1 MSMNRRFLI
10 LLCASLTIFGGAR
23 LAAAQDSSSGDSVA
37 DAARKAQAEKKN
49 QPKPTKVYTDDDI
62 SSVPGNVSV
71 VGAAPA
77 ENGSASGTSDQS
89 AKAKG
94 TGDKKDE
101 AYYHKAFADLRRK
114 LADDQKELDVLQ
126 REYGL
131 KQQQYYSDPNTAMKE
146 EYSRKDIDDTKAAID
161 QKTQDVANDQQAI
174 SDLEDDLRRSG
185 GDPGWERDDA
195 PPDTSASSPA
205 SPESSSS
212 PAPESAEP
220 QPSTEPSDVTPSD
233 NSTPPPAP
241 ADAPPS
247 DQSPAPDAPAS
258 AAPPSA

>member
-1 MSMNRRFLI
+1 MSMNKRLVIVF
-10 LLCASLTIFGGAR
+10 CASLTIFGGAR
-23 LAAAQDSSSGDSVA
+23 VAAAQDSGSQDSVA
-37 DAARKAQAEKKN
+37 DAARKAQAEKKS

-62 SSVPGNVSV
+62 AAIPGHVSV

-77 ENGSASGTSDQS
+77 DTGTASGTGDQN

-94 TGDKKDE
+94 TGEKKDE
-101 AYYHKAFADLRRK
+101 SYYRKAFADLNHK

-146 EYSRKDIDDTKAAID
+146 EYSRKDLDDTKAAID
-161 QKTQDVANDQQAI
+161 QKTQDVAADQQAI

-185 GDPGWERDDA
+185 GDPGWEREDA
-195 PPDTSASSPA
+195 PPDSSAASST
-205 SPESSSS
+205 
-212 PAPESAEP
+212 PAPAAEPAAAEP
-220 QPSTEPSDVTPSD
+220 QPNTEPSDVTPSD

-241 ADAPPS
+241 ADAPAP
-247 DQSPAPDAPAS
+247 DQTPAPDAPAS